1 MGFRGWQQGKLTDT
15 EALYTVAK
23 LPRPISS
30 CLLKGPIAISGLGVS
45 FALLDVEDEGRF
57 SAIVTRPTPLG

>member
-1 MGFRGWQQGKLTDT
+1 MGFDGRQWGLLTET

-30 CLLKGPIAISGLGVS
+30 CRLKGPIAISGLDVS
-45 FALLDVEDEGRF
+45 FGLLDVEDEDRF
-57 SAIVTRPTPLG
+57 SAMVTSQTGCN